1 MLCEEYFEILK
12 INLLCDNNF
21 MIFFYLNRL
30 SVCIRVKKNE
40 GSYYGNWGSKY
51 NFDGWWCYI
60 IWILIVKVLWEFI
73 LLVCVMILLWNF
85 VILWR
90 FDV

>member
-1 MLCEEYFEILK
+1 MLCEEYFEILRF

-40 GSYYGNWGSKY
+40 GSYYGNYGSKY
-51 NFDGWWCYI
+51 NFDGW
-60 IWILIVKVLWEFI
+60 
-73 LLVCVMILLWNF
+73 
-85 VILWR
+85 
-90 FDV
+90 

>member
-1 MLCEEYFEILK
+1 
-12 INLLCDNNF
+12 

-40 GSYYGNWGSKY
+40 GSYYGNYGSKY
-51 NFDGWWCYI
+51 YFDGWWCYI

-85 VILWR
+85 VILRR

>member
-1 MLCEEYFEILK
+1 MIIILWYFFIW
-12 INLLCDNNF
+12 IDW
-21 MIFFYLNRL
+21 
-30 SVCIRVKKNE
+30 VCVLGWKNE
-40 GSYYGNWGSKY
+40 GSYYGNYGSKY

-60 IWILIVKVLWEFI
+60 IWILIVKVLWELI

-85 VILWR
+85 VILWI